1 MEELKETCKNILLIL
16 DSEFPN
22 QQHYEGVVNTIHI
35 LINDIYTLALSG
47 KNYKEKINLN
57 SLIRQFVDET
67 THFSSPVI
75 SELEKLDRLL
85 S

>member
-22 QQHYEGVVNTIHI
+22 QQHYEGVVKTIHI

-57 SLIRQFVDET
+57 VEHATIYDSTNFVSIT
-67 THFSSPVI
+67 II
-75 SELEKLDRLL
+75 SQVHN
-85 S
+85 

>member
-1 MEELKETCKNILLIL
+1 MEKLKETCKNILLIL

-22 QQHYEGVVNTIHI
+22 QQHYEGVVKTIHI